1 MMKKV
6 NIEKLKK
13 VSRRN
18 QRKNLPLTMSIIR
31 KNSEIIR

>member
-18 QRKNLPLTMSIIR
+18 HKKIIRLITTDTR
-31 KNSEIIR
+31 KNSGIVR

>member
-1 MMKKV
+1 MKKE

-18 QRKNLPLTMSIIR
+18 HKKIIR
-31 KNSEIIR
+31 LIMTNTRRNLDIVR